1 MTQNV
6 TDEPKIWKL
15 TRLTQKLTSI
25 VHHFRMRSKGPKIG
39 LKFNFVN
46 RTKNV
51 GLSNCTSFLAQQLNS
66 TDYGSRNSHRG
77 SWFVPLELARDS
89 VVGSVPRR
97 PAAAKAPK
105 TAMNPVIRNLHRGSC
120 FVPLELARDSVVGS
134 VPRRPAAAKAP
145 KTEMNPVIRN
155 LRRGSWLVPLQL
167 ARDGVVG
174 SVPRR
179 PAAAKAPKTVWC
191 SQLPS
196 RLQVRLALLLLR
208 LSTPRRRR
216 SRSSTWSILIVTD
229 MWSDPPFHIY
239 A

>member
-1 MTQNV
+1 M
-6 TDEPKIWKL
+6 
-15 TRLTQKLTSI
+15 
-25 VHHFRMRSKGPKIG
+25 
-39 LKFNFVN
+39 N
-46 RTKNV
+46 RTRND
-51 GLSNCTSFLAQQLNS
+51 GLPNCTSFLAQQLNS
-66 TDYGSRNSHRG
+66 ADYGSRNSHRV
-77 SWFVPLELARDS
+77 SCFVPLELARDG

-105 TAMNPVIRNLHRGSC
+105 TA
-120 FVPLELARDSVVGS
+120 
-134 VPRRPAAAKAP
+134 
-145 KTEMNPVIRN
+145 MNPVIRN

-208 LSTPRRRR
+208 LPTPRRHR
-216 SRSSTWSILIVTD
+216 SRSSTRSILIVTD